1 MRILAKLMVV
11 ASAVVGAA
19 TLGVAAPAHAGT
31 LRCAQEPLRAETPD
45 ILIVTCAE
53 AEGDQRR
60 GLSTVQNGTDQAI
73 DLTELK
79 ALISFPEYGMTVCGP
94 ARLEPGAQFVCIS
107 PWVTS
112 RDAYSA
118 TRAEAYSLVRVTET
132 NGRRT
137 ATVANVHTTF

>member
-1 MRILAKLMVV
+1 MRTLAKLMVV
-11 ASAVVGAA
+11 AAAVGAA

-31 LRCAQEPLRAETPD
+31 LRCAQEPLRADTPD

-73 DLTELK
+73 DLTQLK

-112 RDAYSA
+112 RTVWSA
-118 TRAEAYSLVRVTET
+118 TRAEAYSLVRVMESD
-132 NGRRT
+132 GRRT
-137 ATVANVHTTF
+137 AVVTNVHTTF